1 MECIDFFHNL
11 YLLHSFP
18 ICLHVRHPGK
28 LKQKINVAH
37 PPCRRIDDSTQSTQ
51 IKFVTLFPGEDGKH
65 GSKFEAWLS
74 ASICRRALLV
84 MADWC
89 NSSDSTSVAAAIRSI
104 ISETAKKTLNLEN
117 KKVN

>member
-1 MECIDFFHNL
+1 
-11 YLLHSFP
+11 
-18 ICLHVRHPGK
+18 
-28 LKQKINVAH
+28 
-37 PPCRRIDDSTQSTQ
+37 
-51 IKFVTLFPGEDGKH
+51 
-65 GSKFEAWLS
+65 
-74 ASICRRALLV
+74 V